1 MRAIVARSIGL
12 IPMKPEKDV
21 FVCTNERPSGHPR
34 GSCVQNGSIEVLQ
47 TFRDLQGEKN
57 LFNFK
62 VVATGCLEPCLAG
75 PTVVVY
81 PDNVWY
87 GGVTVDD
94 VERIIDEHLVRG
106 RPVEFLI
113 LDEEDFERSQRGPK
127 EAPPS
132 CL

>member
-1 MRAIVARSIGL
+1 
-12 IPMKPEKDV
+12 MKPEKYV
-21 FVCTNERPSGHPR
+21 FVCTNERPPGHPR
-34 GSCVQNGSIEVLQ
+34 GSCVTNGSVEVLQ

-87 GGVTVDD
+87 GGVTVHD
-94 VERIIDEHLVRG
+94 VERIIDEHLVG
-106 RPVEFLI
+106 GHPVEFLL
-113 LDEEDFERSQRGPK
+113 LDDDDFERSQRGPK

-132 CL
+132 FL

>member
-1 MRAIVARSIGL
+1 M
-12 IPMKPEKDV
+12 
-21 FVCTNERPSGHPR
+21 
-34 GSCVQNGSIEVLQ
+34 QNGSIEVLQ

-57 LFNFK
+57 LFTFK

-81 PDNVWY
+81 PDDVWY

-94 VERIIDEHLVRG
+94 VERIIDEHLVGG

-113 LDEEDFERSQRGPK
+113 LEDEDFERSQRGPK

>member
-1 MRAIVARSIGL
+1 M
-12 IPMKPEKDV
+12 
-21 FVCTNERPSGHPR
+21 
-34 GSCVQNGSIEVLQ
+34 
-47 TFRDLQGEKN
+47 
-57 LFNFK
+57 
-62 VVATGCLEPCLAG
+62 AG

-87 GGVTVDD
+87 GGVTVED
-94 VERIIDEHLVRG
+94 VERIIDEHLVGG

-113 LDEEDFERSQRGPK
+113 LDEDDFERSQRGPK